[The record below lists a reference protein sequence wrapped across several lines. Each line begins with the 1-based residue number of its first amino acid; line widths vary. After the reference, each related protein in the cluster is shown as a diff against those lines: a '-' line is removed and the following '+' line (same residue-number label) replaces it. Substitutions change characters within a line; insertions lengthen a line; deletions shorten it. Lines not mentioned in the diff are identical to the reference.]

1 MRKERSEVDY
11 TVYNDEYAAREHV
24 GEYIHSL
31 ELLHDTSGLEYTA
44 MEYDDMGDDSV
55 WFYCDLDIM
64 EFFKENG
71 DGYFDADDDESE
83 DGEDESREEVSLD
96 EESDGDG
103 LEKRIYSA
111 IIADPDKVEAC
122 IKEELARIGSEYGI
136 TCSCDSVDIQFG
148 AKAEV
153 TLTFEVPA
161 FYYLKYS

>member
-31 ELLHDTSGLEYTA
+31 ELLHDTAGLEYTA
-44 MEYDDMGDDSV
+44 MEYDDMGDDRV
-55 WFYCDLDIM
+55 WFYCDLDLM
-64 EFFKENG
+64 EFWKENG
-71 DGYFDADDDESE
+71 CEHFDEDENESEDEDESE
-83 DGEDESREEVSLD
+83 EVSPED
-96 EESDGDG
+96 
-103 LEKRIYSA
+103 RIAAA
-111 IIADPDKVEAC
+111 IIEDPDKVET
-122 IKEELARIGSEYGI
+122 IVKEELARIGSEYGI
-136 TCSCDSVDIQFG
+136 TCYCDSVDIQFG